1 MRRIVTSSLL
11 ATAALLVACGSARR
25 SEPIEGAFRG
35 DGSEE
40 RGAIVFAERCSKCHP
55 GGEAGLGPSLNEKPL
70 PRFAMKFQVRHGL
83 GEMPKFT
90 EKQIS
95 DRELDDL
102 IDFIVAYRH
111 HG

>member
-1 MRRIVTSSLL
+1 MRSVVTISML
-11 ATAALLVACGSARR
+11 ACAALAAACGSARR
-25 SEPIEGAFRG
+25 SEPLEGAFKG

-40 RGAIVFAERCSKCHP
+40 RGALVFAEKCHKCHP

-83 GEMPKFT
+83 GQMPEFG
-90 EKQIS
+90 EKAIS
-95 DRELDDL
+95 DEELDDL
-102 IDFIVAYRH
+102 MDFLVAYRK